1 MIFITHI
8 VILLITYFSMEAIT
22 WFSHKYIMHGFL
34 WILHEDHHQ
43 PKYQNIFEK
52 NDTFFVLGAI
62 PSIYLFYSGVNPE
75 FNYKFSIALGILFYG
90 LTYFTIHDVL
100 IHQRFKWFK
109 NTKNKYLIGLRKAH
123 KIHHKHLN
131 KEDGECFGLLNVP
144 RKYFSK

>member
-62 PSIYLFYSGVNPE
+62 PSIYLFYSGV
-75 FNYKFSIALGILFYG
+75 ILN
-90 LTYFTIHDVL
+90 L
-100 IHQRFKWFK
+100 IINFQLH
-109 NTKNKYLIGLRKAH
+109 
-123 KIHHKHLN
+123 
-131 KEDGECFGLLNVP
+131 
-144 RKYFSK
+144 